1 MRYSQTT
8 ELAVDSLFYM
18 AAHSEKS
25 AFSIDEIARAQNVSS
40 SYLAKVFQQLAKAG
54 VLRSHRGA
62 RGGYSLG
69 RGPEDITLWD
79 IASVCE
85 GTSPLY
91 GCSAAAKK
99 CGLGPRCLI
108 VKTFNDAGQKMREVL
123 AGVSLQDL
131 LESIEGDEGQPQWVA
146 VGVDEARDVG

>member
-18 AAHSEKS
+18 AAHPERGS
-25 AFSIDEIARAQNVSS
+25 FSIDEIARAQHVSP

-69 RGPEDITLWD
+69 RAPAQITLWD

-91 GCSAAAKK
+91 GCNAAAKN
-99 CGLGPRCLI
+99 CGLGPKCLI
-108 VKTFNDAGQKMREVL
+108 VKTFNEAGRKMREVL
-123 AGVSLQDL
+123 EGVSLQDL
-131 LESIEGDEGQPQWVA
+131 MANLEQAAEQPRWVMTEADTGQRA
-146 VGVDEARDVG
+146 V

>member
-18 AAHSEKS
+18 AAHPEKS
-25 AFSIDEIARAQNVSS
+25 AFSIDEIAKAQGVSS

-69 RGPEDITLWD
+69 RTSDQITLWD

-91 GCSAAAKK
+91 GCNAAAKN
-99 CGLGPRCLI
+99 CGLGPKCLI
-108 VKTFNDAGQKMREVL
+108 VKSFNEAGQRMREVL
-123 AGVSLQDL
+123 EGVSLKDL
-131 LESIEGDEGQPQWVA
+131 LDSLESEQEQPGWVGLGTA
-146 VGVDEARDVG
+146 GVAR